1 MLLPQLLKAP
11 DAAKAQ
17 AHGSCGALFP
27 PRPHCVRL
35 HVGLSVP
42 QIGQPFPTPLCHT
55 GFKPRKSLCAYVW
68 AGAFQWRAWQ
78 STRLPPG
85 TLHAPRSFLPPLEG
99 GSCGRGHLC
108 ACPPPR
114 YFRCV
119 STCHTHVTL
128 LTVSSSRH
136 CWCLSPHFCPWLC
149 LDCVP
154 SACSGPQGGQ
164 ASLCAS
170 CCLDWHRFQG
180 PCT

>member
-1 MLLPQLLKAP
+1 M
-11 DAAKAQ
+11 
-17 AHGSCGALFP
+17 FP

-35 HVGLSVP
+35 HFCLSGP
-42 QIGQPFPTPLCHT
+42 QIGLPVPSPLCHT
-55 GFKPRKSLCAYVW
+55 GLKPLKSLCTYVW
-68 AGAFQWRAWQ
+68 AGEFQWRAWQ

-85 TLHAPRSFLPPLEG
+85 TLHAPRSFLPHLEG
-99 GSCGRGHLC
+99 GRCGRGHLC
-108 ACPPPR
+108 ACPPLR

-128 LTVSSSRH
+128 PTMSSSRH

-164 ASLCAS
+164 ASLCPS
-170 CCLDWHRFQG
+170 
-180 PCT
+180 